1 MPTDEEYAGI
11 VLELQEKMEKKMDGR
26 AVKFG
31 HLAPVM
37 QGLVIL
43 LTIVGF
49 VVPCVLGFVN
59 FDKRIDIV
67 EVGQSTYVLRAD
79 KRLAKLDEGVDE
91 NKDSIHALELVDK
104 GLTVQYQE
112 ILRRQGE
119 MLSEIK
125 NLTRSDD

>member
-1 MPTDEEYAGI
+1 METDQEFAKI
-11 VLELQEKMEKKMDGR
+11 VLDLQEKMEKRLDGR
-26 AVKFG
+26 GVKFSN
-31 HLAPVM
+31 LAPVM
-37 QGLVIL
+37 QGVITL
-43 LTIVGF
+43 LTIVGL

-67 EVGQSTYVLRAD
+67 EAD
-79 KRLAKLDEGVDE
+79 ATGYSFRTDKAIESLEVGVDDNE
-91 NKDSIHALELVDK
+91 DSIHSLELVDK

-125 NLTRSDD
+125 NLTRVE

>member
-1 MPTDEEYAGI
+1 MMTD
-11 VLELQEKMEKKMDGR
+11 QS
-26 AVKFG
+26 VKFG

-43 LTIVGF
+43 LTIAGF
-49 VVPCVLGFVN
+49 IVPCVLGFVN

-67 EVGQSTYVLRAD
+67 EGGQATHMLGAD
-79 KRLAKLDEGVDE
+79 KRLSKLDEEVDE
-91 NKDSIHALELVDK
+91 NKDSIHALELVDR

-125 NLTRSDD
+125 NLTRAE

>member
-1 MPTDEEYAGI
+1 MPTDEEYAGL
-11 VLELQEKMEKKMDGR
+11 VLDLQTKMDKRLEERG
-26 AVKFG
+26 VKFSN
-31 HLAPVM
+31 LAPVM
-37 QGLVIL
+37 QGVITL
-43 LTIVGF
+43 LTIIAF

-67 EVGQSTYVLRAD
+67 ESDASGYALRTD
-79 KRLAKLDEGVDE
+79 KAIDRLDISVDE
-91 NKDSIHALELVDK
+91 NEDSIHALELVDK

-125 NLTRSDD
+125 NLTRVD

>member
-1 MPTDEEYAGI
+1 MDDRAIKFANFGP
-11 VLELQEKMEKKMDGR
+11 VL
-26 AVKFG
+26 
-31 HLAPVM
+31 

-43 LTIVGF
+43 LTIVAF
-49 VVPCVLGFVN
+49 IVPCVLGFVN

-79 KRLAKLDEGVDE
+79 KRLTKLDEDVDE

-125 NLTRSDD
+125 NLTRVE